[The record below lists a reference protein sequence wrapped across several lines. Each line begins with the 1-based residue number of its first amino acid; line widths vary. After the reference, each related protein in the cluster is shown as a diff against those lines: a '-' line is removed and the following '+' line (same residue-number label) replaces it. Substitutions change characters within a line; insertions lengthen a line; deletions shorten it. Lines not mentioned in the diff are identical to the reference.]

1 MTAIEAS
8 ETALIESKMA
18 ELGRNCGAAQAAIST
33 VLAEKGAEYAE
44 QVKRRI
50 SDLQLAIE
58 ASPVDAEKK
67 EEIKATITQAFEDDF

>member
-1 MTAIEAS
+1 M
-8 ETALIESKMA
+8 
-18 ELGRNCGAAQAAIST
+18 
-33 VLAEKGAEYAE
+33 LAEKGAEYAE